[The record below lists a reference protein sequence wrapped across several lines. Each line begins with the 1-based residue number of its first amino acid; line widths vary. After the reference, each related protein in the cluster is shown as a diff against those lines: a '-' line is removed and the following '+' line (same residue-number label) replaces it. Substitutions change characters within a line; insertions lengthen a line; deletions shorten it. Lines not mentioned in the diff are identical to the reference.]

1 MRWYR
6 EGLTLDLRKLELS
19 DLDVVTEWI
28 TSPDFIK
35 QVAGTPAE
43 SDESARAMVERLMHE
58 NADDQSQN
66 RTLIA
71 IDRQDGTLVGLAL
84 ICKIDWKNRH
94 AEYAYIVGSQRHR
107 GTLAAGDMN
116 VVIYGYLFEEL
127 GLNKVYGFVYADNES
142 SFRIN
147 QFGGR
152 IDGRLR
158 RHQPMSQGWRD
169 VIIFSITSED
179 FTSFVK
185 QNAKGVLRKHI
196 ARKVLKCCP

>member
-19 DLDVVTEWI
+19 DLDMVTQWI
-28 TSPDFIK
+28 ESPDFIK
-35 QVAGTPAE
+35 QVAGTPTE
-43 SDESARAMVERLMHE
+43 SNESARAMAERLIHD

-66 RTLIA
+66 CTLIA
-71 IDRQDGTLVGLAL
+71 VDRQDKTPIGVALV
-84 ICKIDWKNRH
+84 CKIDWKNGH
-94 AEYAYIVGSQRHR
+94 AEYAYIIGSQRHR

-127 GLNKVYGFVYADNES
+127 GLNKVYGFVYADNEAS
-142 SFRIN
+142 SRIN

-158 RHQPMSQGWRD
+158 RHQPDQKDWRD
-169 VIIFSITSED
+169 VIVFSITKKD
-179 FTSFVK
+179 FKNFILK
-185 QNAKGVLRKHI
+185 NANGVLRKHI
-196 ARKVLKCCP
+196 ARNLIKCS